1 MQAIALELPPRPV
14 KRPFIARFFRDLNL
28 NLRQDRANLHR
39 SHKDQGNGSGREKE
53 GKGKEKEVVL
63 DGDRIVGNWRH
74 EKLHGKVE
82 IEYRNG
88 VVFK

>member
-1 MQAIALELPPRPV
+1 MQAIALEPPPRPV
-14 KRPFIARFFRDLNL
+14 KRPFIARFFRDL

-74 EKLHGKVE
+74 EKLHGQVE